1 MLSHEALLWGQL
13 SHPNILPFY
22 GIYIN
27 EVRRNRFGLVS
38 PWMENGNVV
47 NYLKHN
53 PDVSR
58 LPLVRYL
65 LSLTSQQH

>member
-22 GIYIN
+22 GIHIN
-27 EVRRNRFGLVS
+27 EVRRSRFGLVS

-47 NYLKHN
+47 NYVKQN
-53 PDVSR
+53 PGVPR
-58 LPLVRYL
+58 IPLVCHL
-65 LSLTSQQH
+65 TVWPSLSN